1 MGKYAESLAPR
12 ARGENPGRRAVQEN
26 GEKLARRELQARR
39 ARKGQQGPRDPE
51 ENPGRA
57 ARKGRLDIR
66 RTVSDITQNISL
78 CNGYSVSLT
87 PGCYTIWYYISA
99 AVKKHGMIQ
108 LTPVLNDCAQTVF
121 RTYAETAKRKET
133 LVVSRCFIIEIPCAS
148 TLCFAWNSSAGA
160 ARINMNLCI
169 EKLGRQSFD

>member
-1 MGKYAESLAPR
+1 MP
-12 ARGENPGRRAVQEN
+12 EN
-26 GEKLARRELQARR
+26 GNLPLKT
-39 ARKGQQGPRDPE
+39 
-51 ENPGRA
+51 
-57 ARKGRLDIR
+57 DI
-66 RTVSDITQNISL
+66 SDITQNISL